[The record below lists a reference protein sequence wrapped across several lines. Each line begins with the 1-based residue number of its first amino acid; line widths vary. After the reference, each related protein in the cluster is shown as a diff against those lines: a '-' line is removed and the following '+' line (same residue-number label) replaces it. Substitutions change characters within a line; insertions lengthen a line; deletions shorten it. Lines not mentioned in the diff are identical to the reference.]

1 MQVAVLEA
9 LEVVVV
15 VVVVVVGVAIL
26 LAVRSS
32 RCKCL
37 SK

>member
-1 MQVAVLEA
+1 MQVAVLEELA
-9 LEVVVV
+9 V